1 MPTSKG
7 PAPMKEVTADELL
20 AIAAQAG
27 DQLAPVVIR
36 GLAAELPVVRAAVS
50 GDRHLLLYLLQL
62 ARPLA
67 IQALHAPDHV
77 QGKFGYNDDLKSFN
91 FVRLDTSFRDFVESL
106 LDPGPPAG
114 AIAIQGIRA
123 ADAAPGFAEENAIAE
138 VPAGGDY
145 RLWLGTRAEVAIHC
159 DPAPNIAYV
168 AGGKRRFTLF
178 APEEIGNLYLGPFDP
193 VPNGTQISLADPLSP
208 DASRFPL
215 LAEALSRAQTAELV
229 PGDAIFIPTGW
240 YHHVEA
246 LAPFNLLINYWW
258 QQPLPGPSAWD
269 ALMHGFMA
277 LRDLSAADRRVWRA
291 MFTHYI
297 FEENGD
303 PGAHIRPDMRG
314 IIARPTPAMKEAMR
328 RRIIRALAGPQG

>member
-1 MPTSKG
+1 MPITKR
-7 PAPMKEVTADELL
+7 PATIGEVTADELR
-20 AIAAQAG
+20 AIAARPG
-27 DQLAPVVIR
+27 DQLAPAVIR
-36 GLAAELPVVRAAVS
+36 GLAAELPVVRAAAS
-50 GDRHLLLYLLQL
+50 GDRQLLLYLRQF
-62 ARPLA
+62 AHRFD
-67 IQALHAPDHV
+67 IQALHAPEQV

-91 FVRLDTSFRDFVESL
+91 FARLETSFRDFVESL

-114 AIAIQGIRA
+114 AIAIQGIKA
-123 ADAAPGFAEENAIAE
+123 DDAAPGFAAANALAGA
-138 VPAGGDY
+138 PAGGDY

-168 AGGKRRFTLF
+168 ACGTRRFTLF

-193 VPNGTQISLADPLSP
+193 VPNGTQISLADPLRP
-208 DASRFPL
+208 DERRFPL
-215 LAEALSRAQTAELV
+215 LVEALARSQTADLA

-246 LAPFNLLINYWW
+246 LAPINLLINYWW

-269 ALMHGFMA
+269 ALMHSFMA
-277 LRDLSAADRRVWRA
+277 LRDLPAADRRVWRA
-291 MFTHYI
+291 MFAHYI